1 MKLIHRLLPLRR
13 LSLSLSLRIPYVRF
27 ISQDF
32 STPEEKFLAILDD

>member
-13 LSLSLSLRIPYVRF
+13 LSLSLRIPYVRF